1 VLIVVLSHSG
11 FGAIVPGGLGVTIF
25 FFLSGYLITTLL
37 IVELGTH
44 SKIDI
49 PQFYLRRAYRLL
61 PPLVVTL
68 YQLALIRTCGS
79 NLAFRWT

>member
-1 VLIVVLSHSG
+1 MLIVVLSHSG

-68 YQLALIRTCGS
+68 YQLER
-79 NLAFRWT
+79 NPFRLC